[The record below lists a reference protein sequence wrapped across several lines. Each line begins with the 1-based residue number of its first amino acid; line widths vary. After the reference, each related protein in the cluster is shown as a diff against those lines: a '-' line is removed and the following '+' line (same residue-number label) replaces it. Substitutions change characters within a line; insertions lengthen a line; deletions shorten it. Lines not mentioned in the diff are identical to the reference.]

1 MLSFVLSSPELK
13 SISLFHCDALTDKVL
28 EKAALLHQFRN
39 LEILD
44 FLDCDCVTKK
54 GIDILLNE
62 SNPLRKLVVN
72 RCEMITEQEFME
84 WLKKLEK
91 KTWKLKLVFHWNH
104 FPFPY
109 LNFDSDL
116 YFDGAKQLLLN
127 NFIAVFCLGPSDCIS
142 RQQFWICGRPLS
154 WFNIE

>member
-1 MLSFVLSSPELK
+1 MVSLEEGSLYREANFKNLKKFVISCERSPSFSSEMLSFVLSSPELK

-84 WLKKLEK
+84 WLKKAREENLEIK
-91 KTWKLKLVFHWNH
+91 IGFSLKPL
-104 FPFPY
+104 PFP
-109 LNFDSDL
+109 LPEF
-116 YFDGAKQLLLN
+116 
-127 NFIAVFCLGPSDCIS
+127 
-142 RQQFWICGRPLS
+142 
-154 WFNIE
+154 